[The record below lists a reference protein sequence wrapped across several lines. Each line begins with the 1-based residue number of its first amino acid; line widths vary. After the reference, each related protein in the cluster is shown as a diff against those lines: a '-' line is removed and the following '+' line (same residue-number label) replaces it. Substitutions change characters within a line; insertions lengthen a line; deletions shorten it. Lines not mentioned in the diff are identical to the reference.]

1 MLQLQFVN
9 FKAGSYMVVEGKG
22 NVDMFYIIQKGLVV
36 CNRIGD
42 PNSSRL
48 GPGDFVAVVSCF
60 ANRPQIENAICATD
74 VTAIAVRKD
83 QYPELIAANTPVALK
98 IIKAFANRMR
108 KMNEMLTK
116 ATLNNVV
123 AENPIQVFNVAQYYE
138 KAGKMNIASYAYYQ
152 FLKTRPVGAEAEV
165 AKRRF
170 IALRQTTKPAFL
182 EPTADQ
188 AREYPADTMIFSESQ
203 GGAEMYIIQTGKVE
217 ISKVVDGNEV
227 VLAVLK
233 QGDMFGEMALLENK
247 PRSAS
252 AIAREN
258 CRLLVVNRANFNQM
272 VTTQPQLI
280 ARLTTTLAE
289 RLWSMSRQ
297 LDNASLRVPMQ
308 KMLDMLCLQL
318 EKQKL
323 SILNGKNPMLTEFSP
338 QDIANM
344 CGIPHDQQPKAIY
357 DFQQLTM
364 LAIQNNKIFIKDC
377 TEVFKQAAFYKKQAQ
392 EMGNR

>member
-1 MLQLQFVN
+1 
-9 FKAGSYMVVEGKG
+9 
-22 NVDMFYIIQKGLVV
+22 
-36 CNRIGD
+36 
-42 PNSSRL
+42 
-48 GPGDFVAVVSCF
+48 
-60 ANRPQIENAICATD
+60 
-74 VTAIAVRKD
+74 
-83 QYPELIAANTPVALK
+83 
-98 IIKAFANRMR
+98 
-108 KMNEMLTK
+108 
-116 ATLNNVV
+116 
-123 AENPIQVFNVAQYYE
+123 
-138 KAGKMNIASYAYYQ
+138 
-152 FLKTRPVGAEAEV
+152 
-165 AKRRF
+165 
-170 IALRQTTKPAFL
+170 
-182 EPTADQ
+182 
-188 AREYPADTMIFSESQ
+188 
-203 GGAEMYIIQTGKVE
+203 
-217 ISKVVDGNEV
+217 
-227 VLAVLK
+227 
-233 QGDMFGEMALLENK
+233 
-247 PRSAS
+247 
-252 AIAREN
+252 
-258 CRLLVVNRANFNQM
+258 M

>member
-9 FKAGSYMVVEGKG
+9 FKAGSYLVVEGKG

-36 CNRIGD
+36 CNRAGD
-42 PNSSRL
+42 STGSRL

-98 IIKAFANRMR
+98 IIKTFANRMR

-170 IALRQTTKPAFL
+170 IALRQTTKPVFL

-252 AIAREN
+252 AIARES

-323 SILNGKNPMLTEFSP
+323 SVLNGKNPMLTEFTS

-357 DFQQLTM
+357 DFQQLPM
-364 LAIQNNKIFIKDC
+364 LAIQNNKIYIKDC
-377 TEVFKQAAFYKKQAQ
+377 AEVFKQTAFYKKQAQ
-392 EMGNR
+392 EMSGR